1 MANRERGEVEFQSLG
16 KTWTLKL
23 GINAMCEIEDA
34 TGKSISE
41 IGALL
46 GDTKTATI
54 KLLRTVMWG
63 ALRDHHDDIT
73 VREVGAIIDGVGM
86 NEAGRLIGEAFTAA
100 TPDAKDGAARPPK
113 ATAG

>member
-23 GINAMCEIEDA
+23 GVNAMCEIEDA
-34 TGKSISE
+34 TAKSIAE

-46 GDTKTATI
+46 GDPKTATI

-73 VREVGAIIDGVGM
+73 VKEVGAIIDGIGM
-86 NEAGRLIGEAFTAA
+86 NEAGRLIGDAFAAA
-100 TPDAKDGAARPPK
+100 TPEAKEGAGHPPK

>member
-16 KTWTLKL
+16 KAWTLKL
-23 GINAMCEIEDA
+23 GVNAMCEIEDA

-46 GDTKTATI
+46 GDPKTATI

-63 ALRDHHDDIT
+63 ALRDHHDDIAAKD
-73 VREVGAIIDGVGM
+73 VGAVIDGIGM

-100 TPDAKDGAARPPK
+100 TPEVKEGDGRPRK

>member
-16 KTWTLKL
+16 KTWTMKL
-23 GINAMCEIEDA
+23 GVNAMCEIEDA
-34 TGKSISE
+34 TSRSIAE

-63 ALRDHHDDIT
+63 ALKDHHDDIAMK
-73 VREVGAIIDGVGM
+73 EVGAIIDGIGM
-86 NEAGRLIGEAFTAA
+86 NEAGRLIGAAFTAA
-100 TPDAKDGAARPPK
+100 TPEAKDGGDHPPK